1 MYVWGRERLCV
12 CERES
17 ICVEEKDSVCVCER
31 ERDGVCVE
39 KRERKCMRGGEKEIV
54 GGGGMGGGAKVCV
67 HCVICLC
74 THTQLKLLYFCCN
87 PGRDECCGSHKLRKE
102 TSRLQV

>member
-1 MYVWGRERLCV
+1 MCRGEKVCECV
-12 CERES
+12 CVR
-17 ICVEEKDSVCVCER
+17 ER
-31 ERDGVCVE
+31 EREGVCICGE
-39 KRERKCMRGGEKEIV
+39 ERKKVYAWGRKRDSGWWGDVE
-54 GGGGMGGGAKVCV
+54 GGGGRVCV

-74 THTQLKLLYFCCN
+74 AHTQLKLLYFCCN